1 MRRNHSPYVIKKIKG
16 QWNDFLVTHFFSK
29 HFDRLGVHPMVIEP
43 MSAQIFGRNIVA
55 GDYLHLISAKDN
67 PVRLTTWSGKGMDGK
82 ITVGNYVL
90 MSPGTTITAADSITI
105 GDNCMFAAGCYIADS
120 DWHGLYNR
128 LRPFRCT
135 KPIVLKNNVWIG
147 HGAKVGKGVTIGEN
161 SVVAAGAVVVKDVP
175 DNVVVGGNPAR
186 VIKTINPNRR
196 MLKRER
202 LFEQGE
208 FYLQNQR
215 DLDRYVLSGNSWWGW
230 LRSLLLPTRQD

>member
-1 MRRNHSPYVIKKIKG
+1 MVN
-16 QWNDFLVTHFFSK
+16 HFFVK
-29 HFDRLGVHPMVIEP
+29 NFDGLGENPMVVSP
-43 MSAQIFGRNIVA
+43 MSAEVFGRNIEV
-55 GDYLHLISAKDN
+55 GSYLHLISSRDN

-82 ITVGNYVL
+82 ISVGNYCL

-105 GDNCMFAAGCYIADS
+105 GDNCMFAASCYIADS

-128 LRPFRCT
+128 TRPFRCT
-135 KPIVLKNNVWIG
+135 KPIVLKDNVWIG

-175 DNVVVGGNPAR
+175 DNVVVGGNPAK
-186 VIKTINPNRR
+186 VIKSINPSRR
-196 MLKRER
+196 MLKREK

-215 DLDRYVLSGNSWWGW
+215 DLDRYVLSQNTLWGW
-230 LRSLLLPTRQD
+230 VRSKLFPTRSD

>member
-1 MRRNHSPYVIKKIKG
+1 MRRNHSPYAVKRIKG
-16 QWNDFLVTHFFSK
+16 WWNDLLVNHFFVK
-29 HFDRLGVHPMVIEP
+29 HFDRLGQHPMVVEP
-43 MSAQIFGRNIVA
+43 LSAEIFGRNIEA
-55 GDYLHLISAKDN
+55 GDYLHLISSKDN

-82 ITVGNYVL
+82 ITVGNYCL

-105 GDNCMFAAGCYIADS
+105 GDNCMFAASCYIADS
-120 DWHGLYNR
+120 DWHGVYNR

-135 KPIVLKNNVWIG
+135 KPIVLKDNVWIG

-161 SVVAAGAVVVKDVP
+161 SVVAAGAIVVKDVP

-202 LFEQGE
+202 LFEDGE

-215 DLDRYVLSGNSWWGW
+215 DLDRYVLSGNTWWGW
-230 LRSLLLPTRQD
+230 LRSMLFPTRED